1 MAFIGVRL
9 VTRVT
14 HHFFEGDMKAISGT
28 NLEQA
33 KSHNRRVVI
42 EAVRTNGPL
51 SRAAIARMTALTA
64 QTVSNI
70 VEELERSHLL
80 VPSEAQKL
88 ARGQPIIPYTINPR
102 GAYSI
107 GLELGRQRAS
117 GVLTDLSGAVCAR
130 IERHVEHPD
139 PQRAMPALQSIVED
153 LQQAFVFD
161 RNRLLGVGMA
171 LPGRY
176 ADGGTTSLSPLN
188 LPGWQGFP
196 VGHELEQR
204 VKVPVLVENDATA
217 AAIGERLH
225 GVARGLGSFVYLFLA
240 GGGGIGAGMFLDGHL
255 YKGSRNNAGEIGHII
270 VEPQGKLCS
279 CGKRGCLDRYI
290 SLTVAYEFMGIANAE
305 ELSPDD
311 LDALIAMGGEGLDA
325 WLDQA
330 VQPLRQTVD
339 FLELAFDPQ
348 TIVLGGSIST
358 SLMRRLA
365 ERLEPLH
372 TPIDPNQ
379 KRTLPRVMIGM
390 TGKDT
395 AILGAAALP
404 IFSET
409 NPRFD
414 VLQKPLG

>member
-1 MAFIGVRL
+1 
-9 VTRVT
+9 
-14 HHFFEGDMKAISGT
+14 MKAISGT

-42 EAVRTNGPL
+42 EVVRSHGPL

-70 VEELERSHLL
+70 VDELQRSQILSAAE
-80 VPSEAQKL
+80 PQKL
-88 ARGQPIIPYTINPR
+88 ARGQPMIPYSINPH

-130 IERHVEHPD
+130 IERHVEHAD
-139 PQRAMPALQSIVED
+139 PERAIPALEAIVED
-153 LQQAFVFD
+153 LQQQFSFD
-161 RNRLLGVGMA
+161 RHKLLGVGIA

-176 ADGGTTSLSPLN
+176 ADEGVTSLSPQN
-188 LPGWQGFP
+188 LPGWQNFP
-196 VGHELEQR
+196 VGRELER
-204 VKVPVLVENDATA
+204 RMKVPVLVENDATA
-217 AAIGERLH
+217 AAISERLH

-240 GGGGIGAGMFLDGHL
+240 GGGGVGAGMFLDGHL
-255 YKGSRNNAGEIGHII
+255 YKGSRHNAGEIGHVI

-290 SLTVAYEFMGIANAE
+290 SPSVAYEFMGITNAE
-305 ELSPDD
+305 ELSPDE
-311 LDALIAMGGEGLDA
+311 LEVRIQNSGEGLDA

-330 VQPLRQTVD
+330 IQPLRQTID

-348 TIVLGGSIST
+348 TIVLGGSISAT
-358 SLMRRLA
+358 LMHRLA
-365 ERLEPLH
+365 ERLEPLPV
-372 TPIDPNQ
+372 PIDPTEE
-379 KRTLPRVMIGM
+379 RAVPRVMIGM
-390 TGKDT
+390 TGRDT